1 MRDREIS
8 VEQEHLDR
16 VYRRLEEKIHEAE
29 FLMNDAAKRGQ
40 VGTPGALAERDAQV
54 FRAGIHLNRLNNEF
68 EDFLFGRIDLLLG
81 KDGKKGPDGAY
92 TAVEPAE
99 GAVRDDGTADIAETL
114 HIGRIGVLD
123 SEYAPLVIDWR
134 APAAAPFYRSTPV
147 DPGRVVRRRVIRSKG
162 RRVLGVEDDLMRP
175 ELKAFL
181 DGGELAV
188 IGDGALMA
196 ALGQARSHTMRDI
209 VASIQAEQDLVI
221 RAPAASVTYVEGGPG
236 TGKTAVALHRAAY
249 LLYQDRRRYSGGIL
263 IVSPTPLLVAYT
275 EGVLPSLGEE
285 GQVAIRAIGSL
296 VDGAEATLYDSPST
310 ARAKGSYRMLRVLRK
325 AARGALELG
334 PAGMLGGAD
343 GSGTGAG
350 GGSASGSGA
359 SGADASGAGAG
370 GADASGTGTGGANGT
385 RSGRSA
391 GNGTGSEMSGAEAS
405 GTGVGG
411 ANGTRSGRSAG
422 NGTGS
427 EMSGADASG
436 SEAGE
441 AEASGSGTSGA
452 DASGTGTSGAYGTR
466 SGRSG
471 ANGAGAG
478 NGSGVGTAAAN
489 GRGSGTAPASS
500 GSASATAPTQ
510 LSFGDDGDGESP
522 AAPAPV
528 GPPTRL
534 RVVAFG
540 RRLELEAA
548 ELERIRRNALGGTA
562 PVNLLRPRARKLLLD
577 ALWAQ
582 SGAAT
587 RHTDPELAAELR
599 SSFDEDVTSEDS
611 FIAFL
616 DAWWPELTPRA
627 VLAAM
632 ADERRLGRWARR
644 ILNPGEVRRV
654 ARSLRRDGHSVHDI
668 AMLDELQAILGTP
681 ARPRKKRE
689 LDPLDQLTGLEELM
703 PVREE
708 SQRERAE
715 RLAQERTE
723 YAHVIVD
730 EAQDL
735 TPMQWRMV
743 GRRGRHATWTVV
755 GDPAQSSWSD
765 PDEAAEARD
774 EALGTRPRRR
784 FELTVNYRNPAEIA
798 ELAAKVL
805 ALAMPGSKAP
815 SAVRSTGVEPR
826 FTVVQKSLGETVRA
840 EAARLLDLVDGTVG
854 VVVAMQRREE
864 AARWLAGLGER
875 VVALGSLEAKGLE
888 YDATVV
894 VSPAEIADESP
905 AGLRVLYVALTRA
918 TQQLTVVSADRDQPD
933 GSGVPDLLRD

>member
-1 MRDREIS
+1 MAAQVQQSAVGSVHEGHDSVRDREIS

-29 FLMNDAAKRGQ
+29 FLMHDAAQRGQ

-54 FRAGIHLNRLNNEF
+54 FRAGVHLNRLNNEF

-99 GAVRDDGTADIAETL
+99 GAVREDNTADIAETL

-123 SEYAPLVIDWR
+123 EDYSPLVIDWR
-134 APAAAPFYRSTPV
+134 APAAAPFYRATPV
-147 DPGRVVRRRVIRSKG
+147 EPGRVVRRRVIRSKG

-175 ELKAFL
+175 ELTAYL
-181 DGGELAV
+181 DGRELPV

-196 ALGQARSHTMRDI
+196 ALGQARGHTMRDI
-209 VASIQAEQDLVI
+209 VSSIQAEQDLVI
-221 RAPAASVTYVEGGPG
+221 RAPAASITYVEGGPG

-249 LLYQDRRRYSGGIL
+249 LLYQDRRRYAGGIL

-296 VDGAEATLYDSPST
+296 VDGAEATVYDSPSV
-310 ARAKGSYRMLRVLRK
+310 ARAKGSSRMLKVLRK

-334 PAGMLGGAD
+334 PAAP
-343 GSGTGAG
+343 
-350 GGSASGSGA
+350 
-359 SGADASGAGAG
+359 ADAE
-370 GADASGTGTGGANGT
+370 DDE
-385 RSGRSA
+385 GR
-391 GNGTGSEMSGAEAS
+391 
-405 GTGVGG
+405 
-411 ANGTRSGRSAG
+411 
-422 NGTGS
+422 
-427 EMSGADASG
+427 
-436 SEAGE
+436 
-441 AEASGSGTSGA
+441 
-452 DASGTGTSGAYGTR
+452 
-466 SGRSG
+466 
-471 ANGAGAG
+471 
-478 NGSGVGTAAAN
+478 
-489 GRGSGTAPASS
+489 P
-500 GSASATAPTQ
+500 
-510 LSFGDDGDGESP
+510 GDG
-522 AAPAPV
+522 
-528 GPPTRL
+528 PPSRL

-540 RRLELEAA
+540 RRLELEAD
-548 ELERIRRNALGGTA
+548 ELERIRRTALTGTA

-577 ALWAQ
+577 ALWAR
-582 SGAAT
+582 SGAAG

-611 FIAFL
+611 FLAFL
-616 DAWWPELTPRA
+616 DAWWPELTPKA

-632 ADERRLGRWARR
+632 ADEKRLGRWARR
-644 ILNPGEVRRV
+644 VLNPGEVRKV
-654 ARSLRRDGHSVHDI
+654 ARSLRRDGLSVHDI
-668 AMLDELQAILGTP
+668 ALLDELQAILGAP

-708 SQRERAE
+708 TQRERAE

-743 GRRGRHATWTVV
+743 GRRGRQATWTVV

-774 EALGTRPRRR
+774 DALGTRPRRR
-784 FELTVNYRNPAEIA
+784 FQLTVNYRNPAEIA

-805 ALAMPGSKAP
+805 ALAMPGAESP
-815 SAVRSTGVEPR
+815 TAVRSTGVRPR
-826 FTVVQKSLGETVRA
+826 FTVVADSLERTVRA
-840 EAARLLDLVDGTVG
+840 EAERLLGLVDGTVG
-854 VVVAMQRREE
+854 VVVAMGRREE
-864 AARWLAGLGER
+864 ARRWLAGLGDR

-918 TQQLTVVSADRDQPD
+918 TQQLTVVSGQRDEPD
-933 GSGVPDLLRD
+933 AAGVPDLLRD

>member
-1 MRDREIS
+1 MAAQAPQETALEDSLRDREIG
-8 VEQEHLDR
+8 VEQVHLDR
-16 VYRRLEEKIHEAE
+16 VYQRLEEKIHEAE
-29 FLMNDAAKRGQ
+29 FLMNDAAQRGQ

-54 FRAGIHLNRLNNEF
+54 FRAGVHLNRLNNEF

-99 GAVRDDGTADIAETL
+99 GAVREDNTADIAETL

-123 SEYAPLVIDWR
+123 QDYAPLVIDWR

-162 RRVLGVEDDLMRP
+162 RRVLSVEDDLMRP
-175 ELKAFL
+175 ELRAFL
-181 DGGELAV
+181 GGDELPV

-249 LLYQDRRRYSGGIL
+249 LLYQDRRRYAGGIL

-296 VDGAEATLYDSPST
+296 VDGAEATQYDSPAT
-310 ARAKGSYRMLRVLRK
+310 ARAKGSYRMLKVLRK

-334 PAGMLGGAD
+334 PG
-343 GSGTGAG
+343 
-350 GGSASGSGA
+350 
-359 SGADASGAGAG
+359 SGADARRPA
-370 GADASGTGTGGANGT
+370 
-385 RSGRSA
+385 A
-391 GNGTGSEMSGAEAS
+391 GN
-405 GTGVGG
+405 
-411 ANGTRSGRSAG
+411 
-422 NGTGS
+422 
-427 EMSGADASG
+427 
-436 SEAGE
+436 
-441 AEASGSGTSGA
+441 
-452 DASGTGTSGAYGTR
+452 
-466 SGRSG
+466 
-471 ANGAGAG
+471 
-478 NGSGVGTAAAN
+478 TAAN
-489 GRGSGTAPASS
+489 RTG
-500 GSASATAPTQ
+500 Q
-510 LSFGDDGDGESP
+510 LAFGDDDTDTDELARTPS
-522 AAPAPV
+522 

-540 RRLELEAA
+540 RRLELEADA
-548 ELERIRRNALGGTA
+548 LERIRRTALGGTA

-577 ALWAQ
+577 ALWSQ
-582 SGAAT
+582 SGGAG

-599 SSFDEDVTSEDS
+599 ASFDEDVMSEDS
-611 FIAFL
+611 FIAFV
-616 DAWWPELTPRA
+616 DAWWPELTPKA
-627 VLAAM
+627 VLTAM

-644 ILNPGEVRRV
+644 ILNPGEVRKV
-654 ARSLRRDGHSVHDI
+654 ARSLKRDGYSVHDI
-668 AMLDELQAILGTP
+668 AMLDELQSILGTP
-681 ARPRKKRE
+681 ARPRKTRD

-715 RLAQERTE
+715 RLAAERTE

-730 EAQDL
+730 ESQDV
-735 TPMQWRMV
+735 TPMQWRML

-765 PDEAAEARD
+765 VDEAAEARD

-784 FELTVNYRNPAEIA
+784 FQLTVNYRNPAEIA
-798 ELAAKVL
+798 QLAAKVL
-805 ALAMPGSKAP
+805 ALAMPGSTSP

-826 FTVVQKSLGETVRA
+826 FTVVRDSLAQTVRE
-840 EAARLLDLVDGTVG
+840 EAARLLDRVDGTVG

-864 AARWLAGLGER
+864 AARWLAGLGDR

-918 TQQLTVVSADRDQPD
+918 TQQLTVVSGERDEPD
-933 GSGVPDLLRD
+933 TSGVPDLLRD

>member
-1 MRDREIS
+1 MAAQAQQDSAVDSEHDPVRGDAARADSVRDREID
-8 VEQEHLDR
+8 VEQAHLDR

-29 FLMNDAAKRGQ
+29 FLMHDAAQRGH

-99 GAVRDDGTADIAETL
+99 GVLGPDNTADIAETL

-123 SEYAPLVIDWR
+123 EDYAPLVIDWR

-175 ELKAFL
+175 EVTARL
-181 DGGELAV
+181 DGEELAV
-188 IGDGALMA
+188 VGDGALMA
-196 ALGQARSHTMRDI
+196 ALGQARTHSMRDI
-209 VASIQAEQDLVI
+209 VASIQAEQDRVI

-249 LLYQDRRRYSGGIL
+249 LLYQDRRRYAGGIL

-296 VDGAEATLYDSPST
+296 VDGAEATLYDSPAT
-310 ARAKGSYRMLRVLRK
+310 ARVKGSSRMLRVLRK
-325 AARGALELG
+325 AARGALE
-334 PAGMLGGAD
+334 PAD
-343 GSGTGAG
+343 S
-350 GGSASGSGA
+350 
-359 SGADASGAGAG
+359 
-370 GADASGTGTGGANGT
+370 
-385 RSGRSA
+385 
-391 GNGTGSEMSGAEAS
+391 
-405 GTGVGG
+405 
-411 ANGTRSGRSAG
+411 
-422 NGTGS
+422 
-427 EMSGADASG
+427 
-436 SEAGE
+436 
-441 AEASGSGTSGA
+441 
-452 DASGTGTSGAYGTR
+452 
-466 SGRSG
+466 
-471 ANGAGAG
+471 
-478 NGSGVGTAAAN
+478 
-489 GRGSGTAPASS
+489 
-500 GSASATAPTQ
+500 PT
-510 LSFGDDGDGESP
+510 L
-522 AAPAPV
+522 
-528 GPPTRL
+528 L

-540 RRLELEAA
+540 RRLELEAE
-548 ELERIRRNALGGTA
+548 ELAGIRRTVLGGTA
-562 PVNLLRPRARKLLLD
+562 PVNLLRPRARRLLLD
-577 ALWAQ
+577 ALWER
-582 SGAAT
+582 SGAGA

-599 SSFDEDVTSEDS
+599 SSFDEDVSSEDS
-611 FIAFL
+611 FTAFL
-616 DAWWPELTPRA
+616 DAWWPELTPGA

-644 ILNPGEVRRV
+644 VLNPGEVRKV
-654 ARSLRRDGHSVHDI
+654 ARSLRREGRSVHDI
-668 AMLDELQAILGTP
+668 ALLDELQAIVGTP
-681 ARPRKKRE
+681 ARPRKRRE
-689 LDPLDQLTGLEELM
+689 QDPLDQLTGLEELM
-703 PVREE
+703 PQREE
-708 SQRERAE
+708 TQWERAE

-723 YAHVIVD
+723 YTHVIVD

-765 PDEAAEARD
+765 PDEAAAARD
-774 EALGTRPRRR
+774 EALGSRPRRR

-805 ALAMPGSKAP
+805 ALAMPGSPSP
-815 SAVRSTGVEPR
+815 SAVRSTGVQPR
-826 FTVVQKSLGETVRA
+826 FAVVEESLGRTARV

-854 VVVAMQRREE
+854 VVVAMNRREE
-864 AARWLAGLGER
+864 ARRWLAGLGDR

-918 TQQLTVVSADRDQPD
+918 TQQLTVVSCERDEPD
-933 GSGVPDLLRD
+933 ASGVPDLLRD

>member
-1 MRDREIS
+1 MAVQAQRQDAVGSVHDSVRDREIS

-29 FLMNDAAKRGQ
+29 FLMQDAARRGQ

-68 EDFLFGRIDLLLG
+68 EDFLFGRIDLLTG

-99 GAVRDDGTADIAETL
+99 GAVRPDNTADIAETL

-123 SEYAPLVIDWR
+123 QDYTPLVIDWR

-175 ELKAFL
+175 ELTAYL
-181 DGGELAV
+181 DGDELPV

-249 LLYQDRRRYSGGIL
+249 LLYQDRRRYAGGIL

-296 VDGAEATLYDSPST
+296 VDGSEATLYDSPSV
-310 ARAKGSYRMLRVLRK
+310 ARAKGSSRMLKVLRK
-325 AARGALELG
+325 AARGALELNDP
-334 PAGMLGGAD
+334 PA
-343 GSGTGAG
+343 
-350 GGSASGSGA
+350 
-359 SGADASGAGAG
+359 
-370 GADASGTGTGGANGT
+370 
-385 RSGRSA
+385 
-391 GNGTGSEMSGAEAS
+391 
-405 GTGVGG
+405 
-411 ANGTRSGRSAG
+411 
-422 NGTGS
+422 
-427 EMSGADASG
+427 
-436 SEAGE
+436 
-441 AEASGSGTSGA
+441 
-452 DASGTGTSGAYGTR
+452 
-466 SGRSG
+466 
-471 ANGAGAG
+471 
-478 NGSGVGTAAAN
+478 
-489 GRGSGTAPASS
+489 
-500 GSASATAPTQ
+500 
-510 LSFGDDGDGESP
+510 
-522 AAPAPV
+522 
-528 GPPTRL
+528 RL

-540 RRLELEAA
+540 RRLELQAR
-548 ELERIRRNALGGTA
+548 ELDGIRRLALGGTA

-577 ALWAQ
+577 ALWEQ
-582 SGAAT
+582 SGAAG
-587 RHTDPELAAELR
+587 RHSDPELAAELR
-599 SSFDEDVTSEDS
+599 SSFDEDITSEDA

-616 DAWWPELTPRA
+616 DAWWPELTPAA
-627 VLAAM
+627 VLDAM

-644 ILNPGEVRRV
+644 ILNPGEVRKV
-654 ARSLRRDGHSVHDI
+654 ARSLRREGRTVHDI
-668 AMLDELQAILGTP
+668 ALLDELQAVLGAP
-681 ARPRKKRE
+681 ARPRRKRE

-703 PVREE
+703 PMREE

-715 RLAQERTE
+715 RLAQERVE

-798 ELAAKVL
+798 ELASKVL
-805 ALAMPGSKAP
+805 ALAMPGSVSPK
-815 SAVRSTGVEPR
+815 AVRSTGVEPR
-826 FTVVQKSLGETVRA
+826 FTVVEDTLGATVRD
-840 EAARLLDLVDGTVG
+840 EAARLLERVDGTVG

-864 AARWLAGLGER
+864 ARRWLAGLGDR

-918 TQQLTVVSADRDQPD
+918 TQQLTVVSADRDEPD
-933 GSGVPDLLRD
+933 AAGVPDLLRD

>member
-1 MRDREIS
+1 MAAQAQQETAVETVHDSVRDREIR

-29 FLMNDAAKRGQ
+29 FLMADAARRGH

-54 FRAGIHLNRLNNEF
+54 FRAGIHLNRLNNEY
-68 EDFLFGRIDLLLG
+68 EDFLFGRIDLLPG

-92 TAVEPAE
+92 TAVEPAD
-99 GAVRDDGTADIAETL
+99 GAIRDDNTADIAETL

-123 SEYAPLVIDWR
+123 EDYAPLVIDWR

-162 RRVLGVEDDLMRP
+162 RRVRSVEDDLMRP
-175 ELKAFL
+175 ELKASL
-181 DGGELAV
+181 DGRELPV

-196 ALGQARSHTMRDI
+196 ALGQARTHTMRDI

-249 LLYQDRRRYSGGIL
+249 LLYQDRRRYAGGIL

-296 VDGAEATLYDSPST
+296 VDGAEATLYDSPPV
-310 ARAKGSYRMLRVLRK
+310 ARAKGSYRMLKVLRK
-325 AARGALELG
+325 AARGTLERN
-334 PAGMLGGAD
+334 D
-343 GSGTGAG
+343 
-350 GGSASGSGA
+350 
-359 SGADASGAGAG
+359 
-370 GADASGTGTGGANGT
+370 
-385 RSGRSA
+385 
-391 GNGTGSEMSGAEAS
+391 
-405 GTGVGG
+405 
-411 ANGTRSGRSAG
+411 
-422 NGTGS
+422 
-427 EMSGADASG
+427 
-436 SEAGE
+436 
-441 AEASGSGTSGA
+441 
-452 DASGTGTSGAYGTR
+452 
-466 SGRSG
+466 
-471 ANGAGAG
+471 
-478 NGSGVGTAAAN
+478 
-489 GRGSGTAPASS
+489 
-500 GSASATAPTQ
+500 
-510 LSFGDDGDGESP
+510 
-522 AAPAPV
+522 
-528 GPPTRL
+528 PPRRL

-540 RRLELEAA
+540 RRLELEAE
-548 ELERIRRNALGGTA
+548 ELDAVRRSALGGTA

-577 ALWAQ
+577 ALWER
-582 SGAAT
+582 SGAAG

-599 SSFDEDVTSEDS
+599 SSFDEDITSEDD
-611 FIAFL
+611 FTAFL
-616 DAWWPELTPRA
+616 DAWWPELTPAA
-627 VLAAM
+627 VLDAM
-632 ADERRLGRWARR
+632 ADERSLGRWARR

-654 ARSLRRDGHSVHDI
+654 ARSLKREGRSVHDI
-668 AMLDELQAILGTP
+668 AMLDELQALLGAP
-681 ARPRKKRE
+681 ARPRRKRE

-715 RLAQERTE
+715 RLAQERVE

-765 PDEAAEARD
+765 PDEAAQARD
-774 EALGTRPRRR
+774 EALGSRPRRR

-798 ELAAKVL
+798 ELASRVL
-805 ALAMPGSKAP
+805 ALAMPGSVSP
-815 SAVRSTGVEPR
+815 RAVRSTGLRPR
-826 FTVVQKSLGETVRA
+826 FAVVAESPGETVRA
-840 EAARLLDLVDGTVG
+840 EAARLLDRVDGTVG

-864 AARWLAGLGER
+864 AARWLEGLGDR

-888 YDATVV
+888 YDASIV

-918 TQQLTVVSADRDQPD
+918 TQQLTVVSTARDEPDAD
-933 GSGVPDLLRD
+933 GVPDLLRD

>member
-1 MRDREIS
+1 MAAQAQQDSAVDSEHDPVRGDAARADSVRDREID
-8 VEQEHLDR
+8 VEQAHLDR

-29 FLMNDAAKRGQ
+29 FLMHDAAQRGH

-99 GAVRDDGTADIAETL
+99 GALGPDNTADIAETL

-123 SEYAPLVIDWR
+123 EDYAPLVIDWR

-175 ELKAFL
+175 EVTARL
-181 DGGELAV
+181 DGEELAV
-188 IGDGALMA
+188 VGDGALMA
-196 ALGQARSHTMRDI
+196 ALGQARTHSMRDI
-209 VASIQAEQDLVI
+209 VASIQAEQDRVI

-249 LLYQDRRRYSGGIL
+249 LLYQDRRRYAGGIL

-296 VDGAEATLYDSPST
+296 VDGAEATLYDSPAT
-310 ARAKGSYRMLRVLRK
+310 ARVKGSSRMLRVLRK
-325 AARGALELG
+325 AARGALE
-334 PAGMLGGAD
+334 PAD
-343 GSGTGAG
+343 S
-350 GGSASGSGA
+350 
-359 SGADASGAGAG
+359 
-370 GADASGTGTGGANGT
+370 
-385 RSGRSA
+385 
-391 GNGTGSEMSGAEAS
+391 
-405 GTGVGG
+405 
-411 ANGTRSGRSAG
+411 
-422 NGTGS
+422 
-427 EMSGADASG
+427 
-436 SEAGE
+436 
-441 AEASGSGTSGA
+441 
-452 DASGTGTSGAYGTR
+452 
-466 SGRSG
+466 
-471 ANGAGAG
+471 
-478 NGSGVGTAAAN
+478 
-489 GRGSGTAPASS
+489 
-500 GSASATAPTQ
+500 PT
-510 LSFGDDGDGESP
+510 L
-522 AAPAPV
+522 
-528 GPPTRL
+528 L

-540 RRLELEAA
+540 RRLELEAE
-548 ELERIRRNALGGTA
+548 ELAGIRRTVLGGTA
-562 PVNLLRPRARKLLLD
+562 PVNLLRPRARRLLLD
-577 ALWAQ
+577 ALWER
-582 SGAAT
+582 SGAGA

-599 SSFDEDVTSEDS
+599 SSFDEDVSSEDS
-611 FIAFL
+611 FTAFL
-616 DAWWPELTPRA
+616 DAWWPELTPDA

-644 ILNPGEVRRV
+644 VLNPGEVRKV
-654 ARSLRRDGHSVHDI
+654 ARSLRREGRSVHDI
-668 AMLDELQAILGTP
+668 ALLDELQAIVGTP
-681 ARPRKKRE
+681 ARPRKRRE
-689 LDPLDQLTGLEELM
+689 QDPLDQLTGLEELM
-703 PVREE
+703 PQREE
-708 SQRERAE
+708 TQWERAE

-765 PDEAAEARD
+765 PDEAAAARD
-774 EALGTRPRRR
+774 EALGSRPRRR

-805 ALAMPGSKAP
+805 ALAMPGSPSP
-815 SAVRSTGVEPR
+815 SAVRSTGVRPR
-826 FTVVQKSLGETVRA
+826 FAVVEESLARTARA

-854 VVVAMQRREE
+854 VVVAMNRREE
-864 AARWLAGLGER
+864 ARRWLAGLGDR

-918 TQQLTVVSADRDQPD
+918 TQQLTVVSCERDEPD
-933 GSGVPDLLRD
+933 ASGVPDLLRD

>member
-1 MRDREIS
+1 VAAQAQQETALDSLRDREIS

-29 FLMNDAAKRGQ
+29 FLMNDAAQRGQ

-54 FRAGIHLNRLNNEF
+54 FRAGIHLSRLNNEF
-68 EDFLFGRIDLLLG
+68 EDFLFGRIDLLRG

-99 GAVRDDGTADIAETL
+99 GAVRDDNTADIAETL

-123 SEYAPLVIDWR
+123 QDYAPLVIDWR

-162 RRVLGVEDDLMRP
+162 RKVLGVEDDLMRP
-175 ELKAFL
+175 ELTAFH
-181 DGGELAV
+181 DGHELPV

-249 LLYQDRRRYSGGIL
+249 LLYQDRRRYAGGIL

-296 VDGAEATLYDSPST
+296 VDGAEATLYDSPSV
-310 ARAKGSYRMLRVLRK
+310 ARAKGSSRMLKVLRK
-325 AARGALELG
+325 AARGALELN
-334 PAGMLGGAD
+334 D
-343 GSGTGAG
+343 
-350 GGSASGSGA
+350 
-359 SGADASGAGAG
+359 
-370 GADASGTGTGGANGT
+370 
-385 RSGRSA
+385 
-391 GNGTGSEMSGAEAS
+391 
-405 GTGVGG
+405 
-411 ANGTRSGRSAG
+411 
-422 NGTGS
+422 
-427 EMSGADASG
+427 
-436 SEAGE
+436 
-441 AEASGSGTSGA
+441 
-452 DASGTGTSGAYGTR
+452 
-466 SGRSG
+466 
-471 ANGAGAG
+471 
-478 NGSGVGTAAAN
+478 
-489 GRGSGTAPASS
+489 
-500 GSASATAPTQ
+500 
-510 LSFGDDGDGESP
+510 SP
-522 AAPAPV
+522 A
-528 GPPTRL
+528 RL

-540 RRLELEAA
+540 RRLELEAEQLA
-548 ELERIRRNALGGTA
+548 GIRRAALGGTA

-577 ALWAQ
+577 ALWEQ
-582 SGAAT
+582 SGAAG

-599 SSFDEDVTSEDS
+599 SSFDEDITSEDA
-611 FIAFL
+611 FIGFL
-616 DAWWPELTPRA
+616 DAWWPELTPAA
-627 VLAAM
+627 VLDAM

-644 ILNPGEVRRV
+644 ILNPGEIRKV
-654 ARSLRRDGHSVHDI
+654 ARSLRRDGRSVHDI
-668 AMLDELQAILGTP
+668 AMLDELQAVLGAP

-798 ELAAKVL
+798 ELASKVL
-805 ALAMPGSKAP
+805 ALAMPGSQSPK
-815 SAVRSTGVEPR
+815 AVRSTGVEPR
-826 FTVVQKSLGETVRA
+826 FTVVGDTLAETVRA
-840 EAARLLDLVDGTVG
+840 EAARLLERVDGTVG

-864 AARWLAGLGER
+864 ARRWLAGLGDR

-918 TQQLTVVSADRDQPD
+918 TQQLTVVSTDRDEPD
-933 GSGVPDLLRD
+933 AAGVPDLLRD

>member
-1 MRDREIS
+1 MAVQAQQETAVGSVRHTAPDSVRDREIGI
-8 VEQEHLDR
+8 EQEHLDR

-29 FLMNDAAKRGQ
+29 FLMHDAAKRGQ

-54 FRAGIHLNRLNNEF
+54 FRAGVHLNRLNNEF
-68 EDFLFGRIDLLLG
+68 EDFLFGRIDLLAG

-99 GAVRDDGTADIAETL
+99 GAVRADNTADIAETL

-175 ELKAFL
+175 ELKAVL
-181 DGGELAV
+181 DGGELPV

-249 LLYQDRRRYSGGIL
+249 LLYQDRRRYAGGIL

-296 VDGAEATLYDSPST
+296 VDGAEATLYDSPAV
-310 ARAKGSYRMLRVLRK
+310 ARAKGSYRMLKVLRK
-325 AARGALELG
+325 AARGALES
-334 PAGMLGGAD
+334 GGRAAAQMAFGD
-343 GSGTGAG
+343 P
-350 GGSASGSGA
+350 
-359 SGADASGAGAG
+359 D
-370 GADASGTGTGGANGT
+370 
-385 RSGRSA
+385 
-391 GNGTGSEMSGAEAS
+391 E
-405 GTGVGG
+405 
-411 ANGTRSGRSAG
+411 
-422 NGTGS
+422 
-427 EMSGADASG
+427 
-436 SEAGE
+436 EAGE
-441 AEASGSGTSGA
+441 T
-452 DASGTGTSGAYGTR
+452 
-466 SGRSG
+466 
-471 ANGAGAG
+471 
-478 NGSGVGTAAAN
+478 
-489 GRGSGTAPASS
+489 
-500 GSASATAPTQ
+500 TAPT
-510 LSFGDDGDGESP
+510 GT
-522 AAPAPV
+522 
-528 GPPTRL
+528 PTRL

-548 ELERIRRNALGGTA
+548 DLDRVRQSALSGTA

-577 ALWAQ
+577 ALWER
-582 SGAAT
+582 SGAAG
-587 RHTDPELAAELR
+587 RHSDPELAAELR
-599 SSFDEDVTSEDS
+599 SSFDEDVTTEDA

-616 DAWWPELTPRA
+616 DAWWPELTPQA

-644 ILNPGEVRRV
+644 ILNPGEVRKV
-654 ARSLRRDGHSVHDI
+654 ARALKRDGRSVHDI
-668 AMLDELQAILGTP
+668 AMLDELEAILGVP
-681 ARPRKKRE
+681 FRPKKRRE
-689 LDPLDQLTGLEELM
+689 YDPLDQLTGLEELM

-708 SQRERAE
+708 TQRERAE

-784 FELTVNYRNPAEIA
+784 FQLTVNYRNPAEIA

-805 ALAMPGSKAP
+805 ALAMPGAESP
-815 SAVRSTGVEPR
+815 SAVRSTGIVPR
-826 FTVVQKSLGETVRA
+826 FEAVTDTLGATVRA
-840 EAARLLDLVDGTVG
+840 EAGRLLERVDGTVG
-854 VVVAMQRREE
+854 VVVAMNRREE
-864 AARWLAGLGER
+864 ARRWLAGLGDR

-918 TQQLTVVSADRDQPD
+918 TQQLTVVSVDRDEPD
-933 GSGVPDLLRD
+933 ANGVPDLLRD

>member
-1 MRDREIS
+1 MAAQAPQETALEDSLRDREIG

-29 FLMNDAAKRGQ
+29 FLMNDAAQRGQ

-54 FRAGIHLNRLNNEF
+54 FRAGVHLNRLNNEF
-68 EDFLFGRIDLLLG
+68 EDFLFGRIDLLPG

-99 GAVRDDGTADIAETL
+99 GAVRADNTADIAETL

-123 SEYAPLVIDWR
+123 QDYAPLVIDWR

-181 DGGELAV
+181 GGDELAV

-249 LLYQDRRRYSGGIL
+249 LLYQDRRRYAGGIL

-310 ARAKGSYRMLRVLRK
+310 ARAKGSYRMLKVLRK

-334 PAGMLGGAD
+334 R
-343 GSGTGAG
+343 
-350 GGSASGSGA
+350 
-359 SGADASGAGAG
+359 
-370 GADASGTGTGGANGT
+370 TGGAVP
-385 RSGRSA
+385 GRPA
-391 GNGTGSEMSGAEAS
+391 VGAA
-405 GTGVGG
+405 
-411 ANGTRSGRSAG
+411 
-422 NGTGS
+422 
-427 EMSGADASG
+427 GADR
-436 SEAGE
+436 
-441 AEASGSGTSGA
+441 
-452 DASGTGTSGAYGTR
+452 TG
-466 SGRSG
+466 
-471 ANGAGAG
+471 
-478 NGSGVGTAAAN
+478 
-489 GRGSGTAPASS
+489 
-500 GSASATAPTQ
+500 Q
-510 LSFGDDGDGESP
+510 LAFGDDAEPEARTP
-522 AAPAPV
+522 A
-528 GPPTRL
+528 GPPDRL

-540 RRLELEAA
+540 RRLELEADA
-548 ELERIRRNALGGTA
+548 LERIRRTTLGGTA

-582 SGAAT
+582 SGGAT
-587 RHTDPELAAELR
+587 RHSDPELAAELR
-599 SSFDEDVTSEDS
+599 SSFDEDVSTEDS
-611 FIAFL
+611 FIAFV
-616 DAWWPELTPRA
+616 DAWWPELTPRN

-644 ILNPGEVRRV
+644 ILNPGEVRKV
-654 ARSLRRDGHSVHDI
+654 ARSLKRDGYSVHDI

-715 RLAQERTE
+715 RLAAERVE

-730 EAQDL
+730 EAQDV
-735 TPMQWRMV
+735 TPMQWRML

-765 PDEAAEARD
+765 VDEAAEARD

-784 FELTVNYRNPAEIA
+784 FQLTVNYRNPAEIA
-798 ELAAKVL
+798 QLAAKVL
-805 ALAMPGSKAP
+805 ALAMPGSTSP

-826 FTVVQKSLGETVRA
+826 FVTTDKGRGTVVRDSLAQTVRE
-840 EAARLLDLVDGTVG
+840 EAARLLDRVDGTVG
-854 VVVAMQRREE
+854 VVVAMQRRDE
-864 AARWLAGLGER
+864 AAKWLAGLGDR

-918 TQQLTVVSADRDQPD
+918 TQQLTVVSGERDEPD
-933 GSGVPDLLRD
+933 ASGVPDLLRD

>member
-1 MRDREIS
+1 MAAQVQQEMALDPEGDSVRDREIG

-16 VYRRLEEKIHEAE
+16 VYQRLEEKIHEAE
-29 FLMNDAAKRGQ
+29 FLMNDAAQRGQ

-99 GAVRDDGTADIAETL
+99 GAVRPDNTADIAETL

-123 SEYAPLVIDWR
+123 AEYAPLVIDWR

-162 RRVLGVEDDLMRP
+162 RKVLGVEDDLMRP
-175 ELKAFL
+175 ELRATL
-181 DGGELAV
+181 AGRELPV

-209 VASIQAEQDLVI
+209 VASIQAEQDMVI

-249 LLYQDRRRYSGGIL
+249 LLYQDRRRYAGGIL

-285 GQVAIRAIGSL
+285 GQVAIRAVGSL
-296 VDGAEATLYDSPST
+296 VDGAEATQYDAPAV
-310 ARAKGSYRMLRVLRK
+310 ARAKGSYRMLKVLRK
-325 AARGALELG
+325 AARGALETPGG
-334 PAGMLGGAD
+334 PGG
-343 GSGTGAG
+343 
-350 GGSASGSGA
+350 
-359 SGADASGAGAG
+359 
-370 GADASGTGTGGANGT
+370 
-385 RSGRSA
+385 RH
-391 GNGTGSEMSGAEAS
+391 
-405 GTGVGG
+405 
-411 ANGTRSGRSAG
+411 
-422 NGTGS
+422 
-427 EMSGADASG
+427 
-436 SEAGE
+436 
-441 AEASGSGTSGA
+441 
-452 DASGTGTSGAYGTR
+452 
-466 SGRSG
+466 
-471 ANGAGAG
+471 
-478 NGSGVGTAAAN
+478 
-489 GRGSGTAPASS
+489 TAPAAAQP
-500 GSASATAPTQ
+500 GQGQ
-510 LSFGDDGDGESP
+510 LAFGEEDGAADADEDEGGALGPRLP
-522 AAPAPV
+522 AV
-528 GPPTRL
+528 TPTRL

-540 RRLELEAA
+540 RRLELEAP
-548 ELERIRRNALGGTA
+548 ELDRIRQNALSGTA

-577 ALWAQ
+577 ALWSR
-582 SGAAT
+582 SGAGS

-599 SSFDEDVTSEDS
+599 SSFDEDVSSEDA

-654 ARSLRRDGHSVHDI
+654 ARSLKRDGLSVHDV
-668 AMLDELQAILGTP
+668 AMLDELEAIVGTP
-681 ARPRKKRE
+681 ARPRRKRD

-708 SQRERAE
+708 TQRERAE

-735 TPMQWRMV
+735 TPMQWRMI

-765 PDEAAEARD
+765 PEEAAEARD
-774 EALGTRPRRR
+774 EALGSRPRRR
-784 FELTVNYRNPAEIA
+784 FTLTVNYRNPAEIA

-805 ALAMPGSKAP
+805 ALAMPGSESP
-815 SAVRSTGVEPR
+815 SAVRSTGVRPR
-826 FTVVQKSLGETVRA
+826 FVTAGGGQGSGQGAGKGAGAGARDALAKTVRE
-840 EAARLLDLVDGTVG
+840 EAARLLDQVDGTVG
-854 VVVAMQRREE
+854 VVVAMNRRAE
-864 AARWLAGLGER
+864 AARWLAGLGDR

-918 TQQLTVVSADRDQPD
+918 TQQLTIVSAARDEPD
-933 GSGVPDLLRD
+933 ADGVPDLLRD

>member
-1 MRDREIS
+1 MADVRDREIS
-8 VEQEHLDR
+8 VEQEHLDQ

-29 FLMNDAAKRGQ
+29 FLMNDAAKRSQ

-54 FRAGIHLNRLNNEF
+54 FRAGVHLNRLNNEF
-68 EDFLFGRIDLLLG
+68 EDFLFGRIDLLQG

-99 GAVRDDGTADIAETL
+99 GAVREDESGKYAEIAETL

-123 SEYAPLVIDWR
+123 ADYSPLVIDWR

-162 RRVLGVEDDLMRP
+162 RKVLGVEDDLMRP
-175 ELKAFL
+175 ELTARL
-181 DGGELAV
+181 DGEVLPV

-196 ALGQARSHTMRDI
+196 ALGQARSHSMRDI

-249 LLYQDRRRYSGGIL
+249 LLYQDRRRYAGGIL

-285 GQVAIRAIGSL
+285 GQVAIRAVGSL
-296 VDGAEATLYDSPST
+296 VEGVEATEYDSPAV
-310 ARAKGSYRMLRVLRK
+310 ARAKGSSRMLKVLRK
-325 AARGALELG
+325 AARGALE
-334 PAGMLGGAD
+334 
-343 GSGTGAG
+343 
-350 GGSASGSGA
+350 
-359 SGADASGAGAG
+359 
-370 GADASGTGTGGANGT
+370 
-385 RSGRSA
+385 
-391 GNGTGSEMSGAEAS
+391 
-405 GTGVGG
+405 GV
-411 ANGTRSGRSAG
+411 A
-422 NGTGS
+422 
-427 EMSGADASG
+427 
-436 SEAGE
+436 
-441 AEASGSGTSGA
+441 
-452 DASGTGTSGAYGTR
+452 
-466 SGRSG
+466 
-471 ANGAGAG
+471 
-478 NGSGVGTAAAN
+478 
-489 GRGSGTAPASS
+489 APAP
-500 GSASATAPTQ
+500 AAPQDGQ
-510 LSFGDDGDGESP
+510 LSFGDDEPAEARP
-522 AAPAPV
+522 AATPD
-528 GPPTRL
+528 RL

-540 RRLELEAA
+540 RRLELDA
-548 ELERIRRNALGGTA
+548 EQLDRIRRNALSGTA

-577 ALWAQ
+577 ALWSQ
-582 SGAAT
+582 SGAAG

-599 SSFDEDVTSEDS
+599 SSFDDDITSEDD
-611 FIAFL
+611 FIRFL
-616 DAWWPELTPRA
+616 DAWWPELTPRG
-627 VLAAM
+627 VLTAM
-632 ADERRLGRWARR
+632 SDEKRLGRWARR
-644 ILNPGEVRRV
+644 ILNPGEVRKV
-654 ARSLRRDGHSVHDI
+654 ARSLRRDALSVHDV
-668 AMLDELQAILGTP
+668 ALLDELQAILGTP
-681 ARPRKKRE
+681 HRPKKKRE
-689 LDPLDQLTGLEELM
+689 LDPLDLLTGLEELM
-703 PVREE
+703 PQREE

-715 RLAQERTE
+715 RLAAERTE

-765 PDEAAEARD
+765 PDEAGEARD

-805 ALAMPGSKAP
+805 ALAMPGAESP

-826 FTVVQKSLGETVRA
+826 FAVVRDKDLAASVRE
-840 EAARLLDLVDGTVG
+840 EAARLLERVDGTVG
-854 VVVAMQRREE
+854 VVVAMNRREQ
-864 AARWLAGLGER
+864 AARWLADLGDR

-888 YDATVV
+888 YDATIV

-918 TQQLTVVSADRDQPD
+918 TQQLTVLSGERDEPDAD
-933 GSGVPDLLRD
+933 GVPDLLRD

>member
-1 MRDREIS
+1 MAAQVQQETAFGPADRSAHDSLRDREIS

-29 FLMNDAAKRGQ
+29 FLMNDAVKRGQ

-54 FRAGIHLNRLNNEF
+54 YRAGIHLNRLNNEF

-92 TAVEPAE
+92 TAIEPAE
-99 GAVRDDGTADIAETL
+99 GAVRPDSTAEIAETL

-123 SEYAPLVIDWR
+123 EDYAPLVIDWR

-175 ELKAFL
+175 ELRATL
-181 DGGELAV
+181 DGQGLPV

-196 ALGQARSHTMRDI
+196 ALGQARTHTMRDI

-249 LLYQDRRRYSGGIL
+249 LLYQDRRRYAGGIL

-296 VDGAEATLYDSPST
+296 VDGTEATLYDSPSA
-310 ARAKGSYRMLRVLRK
+310 ARVKGSYRMLKVLRK
-325 AARGALELG
+325 AARGALERK
-334 PAGMLGGAD
+334 
-343 GSGTGAG
+343 
-350 GGSASGSGA
+350 
-359 SGADASGAGAG
+359 DAP
-370 GADASGTGTGGANGT
+370 D
-385 RSGRSA
+385 
-391 GNGTGSEMSGAEAS
+391 
-405 GTGVGG
+405 
-411 ANGTRSGRSAG
+411 
-422 NGTGS
+422 
-427 EMSGADASG
+427 
-436 SEAGE
+436 
-441 AEASGSGTSGA
+441 
-452 DASGTGTSGAYGTR
+452 
-466 SGRSG
+466 
-471 ANGAGAG
+471 
-478 NGSGVGTAAAN
+478 
-489 GRGSGTAPASS
+489 
-500 GSASATAPTQ
+500 
-510 LSFGDDGDGESP
+510 
-522 AAPAPV
+522 
-528 GPPTRL
+528 RL
-534 RVVAFG
+534 RVVVFG
-540 RRLELEAA
+540 RRLELGGD
-548 ELERIRRNALGGTA
+548 ELGRIRQNALSGTA

-577 ALWAQ
+577 ALWALSGQ
-582 SGAAT
+582 ST
-587 RHTDPELAAELR
+587 RHTDAELAAELR
-599 SSFDEDVTSEDS
+599 SSFDEDVASEDS
-611 FIAFL
+611 FLEFL
-616 DAWWPELTPRA
+616 DAWWPELTPAA
-627 VLAAM
+627 VLDAM

-644 ILNPGEVRRV
+644 ILTPGEVRRV
-654 ARSLRRDGHSVHDI
+654 ARSLKRDGLSVHDV
-668 AMLDELQAILGTP
+668 AMLDELQAILGLP
-681 ARPRKKRE
+681 ARPRKRRD

-708 SQRERAE
+708 SQWERAE

-765 PDEAAEARD
+765 PDEAAQARD

-784 FELTVNYRNPAEIA
+784 FTLTVNYRNPAEIA

-805 ALAMPGSKAP
+805 ALAMPGSEAP

-826 FTVVQKSLGETVRA
+826 FTVVGESMERTVRE
-840 EAARLLDLVDGTVG
+840 EAARLLERVDGTVG
-854 VVVAMQRREE
+854 VVVAMNRREE
-864 AARWLAGLGER
+864 AARWLDGLGGR
-875 VVALGSLEAKGLE
+875 AVALGSLEAKGLE

-918 TQQLTVVSADRDQPD
+918 TQQLTVVSGPHDAPD
-933 GSGVPDLLRD
+933 AFGLPDLLRD

>member
-1 MRDREIS
+1 MAAQAQPSAVGSVQDSVRDHEIG

-54 FRAGIHLNRLNNEF
+54 FRAGVHLNRLNNEF

-99 GAVRDDGTADIAETL
+99 GAVREDGTAEIAETL

-162 RRVLGVEDDLMRP
+162 RKVLGVEDDLMRP
-175 ELKAFL
+175 ELRALL
-181 DGGELAV
+181 DGHELPV

-249 LLYQDRRRYSGGIL
+249 LLYQDRRRYAGGIL

-296 VDGAEATLYDSPST
+296 VDGVEATLYDSPAV
-310 ARAKGSYRMLRVLRK
+310 ARAKGSYRMLKVLRK

-334 PAGMLGGAD
+334 
-343 GSGTGAG
+343 SHS
-350 GGSASGSGA
+350 GGSSSGQLAFGEEDTSTASS
-359 SGADASGAGAG
+359 
-370 GADASGTGTGGANGT
+370 
-385 RSGRSA
+385 
-391 GNGTGSEMSGAEAS
+391 
-405 GTGVGG
+405 
-411 ANGTRSGRSAG
+411 
-422 NGTGS
+422 
-427 EMSGADASG
+427 
-436 SEAGE
+436 
-441 AEASGSGTSGA
+441 
-452 DASGTGTSGAYGTR
+452 
-466 SGRSG
+466 
-471 ANGAGAG
+471 
-478 NGSGVGTAAAN
+478 
-489 GRGSGTAPASS
+489 TAP
-500 GSASATAPTQ
+500 PI
-510 LSFGDDGDGESP
+510 
-522 AAPAPV
+522 
-528 GPPTRL
+528 RL

-540 RRLELEAA
+540 RRLELEGD
-548 ELERIRRNALGGTA
+548 ELENVRRNALSGTA

-577 ALWAQ
+577 ALWAR
-582 SGAAT
+582 SGAGT

-611 FIAFL
+611 FVEFL
-616 DAWWPELTPRA
+616 DAWWPELTPKA

-654 ARSLRRDGHSVHDI
+654 ARSLRRDGLSVHDI
-668 AMLDELQAILGTP
+668 AMLDELQAVLGTP
-681 ARPRKKRE
+681 ARPKKRRE
-689 LDPLDQLTGLEELM
+689 LDPLDHLTGLEELM

-715 RLAQERTE
+715 RLAQERVE

-784 FELTVNYRNPAEIA
+784 FQLTVNYRNPSEIA
-798 ELAAKVL
+798 DLAAKVL
-805 ALAMPGSKAP
+805 ALAMPGSTAP
-815 SAVRSTGVEPR
+815 SAVRSTGVRPR
-826 FTVVQKSLGETVRA
+826 FVTTSNGRGAVARKSLGETVRE

-854 VVVAMQRREE
+854 VVVAMNRREE
-864 AARWLAGLGER
+864 AARWLTGLGDR

-918 TQQLTVVSADRDQPD
+918 TQQLTVVSAERDQPD
-933 GSGVPDLLRD
+933 RDGVPDLLRD

>member
-1 MRDREIS
+1 MAAQVQQSAVGSVHDAQDSVRDREIS
-8 VEQEHLDR
+8 VEQAHLDR

-29 FLMNDAAKRGQ
+29 FLMNDAAQRGQ

-99 GAVRDDGTADIAETL
+99 GAVRDDNTADIAETL

-123 SEYAPLVIDWR
+123 AEYAPLVIDWR
-134 APAAAPFYRSTPV
+134 APAAAPFYRATPV
-147 DPGRVVRRRVIRSKG
+147 EPGRVVRRRVIRSKG

-175 ELKAFL
+175 ALTAYL
-181 DGGELAV
+181 DGEELPV

-196 ALGQARSHTMRDI
+196 ALGQARGHTMRDI
-209 VASIQAEQDLVI
+209 VSSIQAEQDLVI
-221 RAPAASVTYVEGGPG
+221 RAPAASITYVEGGPG

-249 LLYQDRRRYSGGIL
+249 LLYQDRRRYVGGIL

-296 VDGAEATLYDSPST
+296 VDGAQATLYDSPSV
-310 ARAKGSYRMLRVLRK
+310 ARAKGSYRMLKVLRK

-334 PAGMLGGAD
+334 PA
-343 GSGTGAG
+343 
-350 GGSASGSGA
+350 
-359 SGADASGAGAG
+359 
-370 GADASGTGTGGANGT
+370 
-385 RSGRSA
+385 
-391 GNGTGSEMSGAEAS
+391 
-405 GTGVGG
+405 
-411 ANGTRSGRSAG
+411 
-422 NGTGS
+422 
-427 EMSGADASG
+427 
-436 SEAGE
+436 
-441 AEASGSGTSGA
+441 
-452 DASGTGTSGAYGTR
+452 
-466 SGRSG
+466 
-471 ANGAGAG
+471 
-478 NGSGVGTAAAN
+478 
-489 GRGSGTAPASS
+489 APA
-500 GSASATAPTQ
+500 AHED
-510 LSFGDDGDGESP
+510 DDGTPRQPFD
-522 AAPAPV
+522 A
-528 GPPTRL
+528 TRL

-540 RRLELEAA
+540 RRLELEAE
-548 ELERIRRNALGGTA
+548 ELDRVRRTALGGTA

-577 ALWAQ
+577 ALWAK
-582 SGAAT
+582 SGAGS

-599 SSFDEDVTSEDS
+599 SSFDEDVTGEDA
-611 FIAFL
+611 FTGFL
-616 DAWWPELTPRA
+616 DAWWPELTPAR

-632 ADERRLGRWARR
+632 ADEKRLGRWARR
-644 ILNPGEVRRV
+644 ILNPGEVRKV
-654 ARSLRRDGHSVHDI
+654 ARSLKRDGHTVHDI
-668 AMLDELQAILGTP
+668 ALLDELQAILGVP

-708 SQRERAE
+708 SQWERAE

-774 EALGTRPRRR
+774 EALGSRPRRR
-784 FELTVNYRNPAEIA
+784 FQLTVNYRNPAEIA

-805 ALAMPGSKAP
+805 ALAMPGAESP
-815 SAVRSTGVEPR
+815 RAVRSTGVEPR
-826 FTVVQKSLGETVRA
+826 FTVVRESLQAAVRA
-840 EAARLLDLVDGTVG
+840 EAERLLGLVDGTVG
-854 VVVAMQRREE
+854 VVVAMNRREE
-864 AARWLAGLGER
+864 ARRWLAGLGDR

-918 TQQLTVVSADRDQPD
+918 TQQLTVVSGERDEPD
-933 GSGVPDLLRD
+933 AAGVPDLLRD

>member
-1 MRDREIS
+1 MAAQAQQETAVGSVQDSVRDREIS

-29 FLMNDAAKRGQ
+29 FLMHDAAQRGQ

-54 FRAGIHLNRLNNEF
+54 FRAGVHLNRLNNEF
-68 EDFLFGRIDLLLG
+68 EDFLFGRIDLLFG

-99 GAVRDDGTADIAETL
+99 GAVRQDGTADIAETL

-123 SEYAPLVIDWR
+123 ADYAPLVIDWR

-162 RRVLGVEDDLMRP
+162 RKVLGVEDDLMRP
-175 ELKAFL
+175 ELRASL
-181 DGGELAV
+181 GGQELAV

-209 VASIQAEQDLVI
+209 VSSIQAEQDLVI

-249 LLYQDRRRYSGGIL
+249 LLYQDRRRYAGGIL

-296 VDGAEATLYDSPST
+296 VDGVEATLYDAPST
-310 ARAKGSYRMLRVLRK
+310 ARAKGSYRMLKVLRK
-325 AARGALELG
+325 AARGALELN
-334 PAGMLGGAD
+334 D
-343 GSGTGAG
+343 
-350 GGSASGSGA
+350 
-359 SGADASGAGAG
+359 
-370 GADASGTGTGGANGT
+370 
-385 RSGRSA
+385 
-391 GNGTGSEMSGAEAS
+391 
-405 GTGVGG
+405 
-411 ANGTRSGRSAG
+411 
-422 NGTGS
+422 
-427 EMSGADASG
+427 
-436 SEAGE
+436 
-441 AEASGSGTSGA
+441 
-452 DASGTGTSGAYGTR
+452 
-466 SGRSG
+466 
-471 ANGAGAG
+471 
-478 NGSGVGTAAAN
+478 
-489 GRGSGTAPASS
+489 
-500 GSASATAPTQ
+500 
-510 LSFGDDGDGESP
+510 SP
-522 AAPAPV
+522 D
-528 GPPTRL
+528 RL

-548 ELERIRRNALGGTA
+548 ELDRVRRTALGGTA

-582 SGAAT
+582 SGGAG
-587 RHTDPELAAELR
+587 RHSDPELAAELR

-616 DAWWPELTPRA
+616 DAWWPELTPNA

-654 ARSLRRDGHSVHDI
+654 ARSLRREGRTVHDI
-668 AMLDELQAILGTP
+668 AMLDELQAILGAP
-681 ARPRKKRE
+681 ARPRRRRE

-765 PDEAAEARD
+765 PDEAAQARD

-805 ALAMPGSKAP
+805 ALAMPGAKSP
-815 SAVRSTGVEPR
+815 SAVRSTGVVPR
-826 FTVVQKSLGETVRA
+826 FAVVGDSLGASVRE
-840 EAARLLDLVDGTVG
+840 EAGRLLERVDGTVG
-854 VVVAMQRREE
+854 VVVAMNRREE
-864 AARWLAGLGER
+864 ARRWLAGLGDR

-918 TQQLTVVSADRDQPD
+918 TQQLTVVSGERDEPD
-933 GSGVPDLLRD
+933 ATGTPDLLRD

>member
-1 MRDREIS
+1 MAAQAQQDSAVGSVHEATREAARAAEADSARDREIRR
-8 VEQEHLDR
+8 EQEHLDR
-16 VYRRLEEKIHEAE
+16 VYRRLEVKIHEAE
-29 FLMNDAAKRGQ
+29 FLMRDAAQRGQ

-99 GAVRDDGTADIAETL
+99 GAVREDNTADIAETL

-123 SEYAPLVIDWR
+123 EEYAPLVIDWR

-175 ELKAFL
+175 ELTAYL
-181 DGGELAV
+181 DGEELPA

-196 ALGQARSHTMRDI
+196 ALGRARSHSMRDI
-209 VASIQAEQDLVI
+209 VSSIQAEQDLVI
-221 RAPAASVTYVEGGPG
+221 RAPAASVAYVEGGPG

-249 LLYQDRRRYSGGIL
+249 LLYQDRRRYAGGIL

-296 VDGAEATLYDSPST
+296 VDGVEATLYDSPAV
-310 ARAKGSYRMLRVLRK
+310 ARAKGSYRMLKVLRK

-334 PAGMLGGAD
+334 PGARQ
-343 GSGTGAG
+343 
-350 GGSASGSGA
+350 
-359 SGADASGAGAG
+359 GAGAPAG
-370 GADASGTGTGGANGT
+370 QLALGDDTDAEQETQ
-385 RSGRSA
+385 
-391 GNGTGSEMSGAEAS
+391 
-405 GTGVGG
+405 
-411 ANGTRSGRSAG
+411 
-422 NGTGS
+422 
-427 EMSGADASG
+427 
-436 SEAGE
+436 
-441 AEASGSGTSGA
+441 
-452 DASGTGTSGAYGTR
+452 
-466 SGRSG
+466 
-471 ANGAGAG
+471 
-478 NGSGVGTAAAN
+478 
-489 GRGSGTAPASS
+489 APA
-500 GSASATAPTQ
+500 
-510 LSFGDDGDGESP
+510 
-522 AAPAPV
+522 

-548 ELERIRRNALGGTA
+548 ELDRIRRAALGGTA

-577 ALWAQ
+577 ALWEQ
-582 SGAAT
+582 SGAAG

-599 SSFDEDVTSEDS
+599 SSFDDDVTGEDS
-611 FIAFL
+611 FGAFL

-644 ILNPGEVRRV
+644 VLNPGEVRKV
-654 ARSLRRDGHSVHDI
+654 ARSLRRDGCSVHDI
-668 AMLDELQAILGTP
+668 AMLDELQALLGTP

-708 SQRERAE
+708 TQRERAE
-715 RLAQERTE
+715 RLAEERTE

-735 TPMQWRMV
+735 TPLQWRMV

-774 EALGTRPRRR
+774 EALGSRPRRR

-805 ALAMPGSKAP
+805 ALAMPGSRSP
-815 SAVRSTGVEPR
+815 SAVRSTGVRPR
-826 FTVVQKSLGETVRA
+826 FAVVGESLGATVRA
-840 EAARLLDLVDGTVG
+840 EAERLLERVDGTVG
-854 VVVAMQRREE
+854 VVVAMNRREE
-864 AARWLAGLGER
+864 ARRWLAGLGDR

-888 YDATVV
+888 YDATLVA
-894 VSPAEIADESP
+894 SPAEIADESP

-918 TQQLTVVSADRDQPD
+918 TQQLTVVSGERDEPD
-933 GSGVPDLLRD
+933 EAGVPDLLRD

>member
-1 MRDREIS
+1 MAVQAQQETAVGSVRHTAPDSVRDREIGI
-8 VEQEHLDR
+8 EQEHLDR

-29 FLMNDAAKRGQ
+29 FLMHDAAERGQ

-54 FRAGIHLNRLNNEF
+54 FRAGVHLNRLNNEF
-68 EDFLFGRIDLLLG
+68 EDFLFGRIDLLAG

-99 GAVRDDGTADIAETL
+99 GAVRPDNTADIAETL

-175 ELKAFL
+175 ELKAVL
-181 DGGELAV
+181 DGGELPV

-249 LLYQDRRRYSGGIL
+249 LLYQDRRRYAGGIL

-296 VDGAEATLYDSPST
+296 VDGAEATLYDSPAV
-310 ARAKGSYRMLRVLRK
+310 ARAKGSYRMLKVLRK
-325 AARGALELG
+325 AARGALES
-334 PAGMLGGAD
+334 GGRATAQMAFGD
-343 GSGTGAG
+343 P
-350 GGSASGSGA
+350 
-359 SGADASGAGAG
+359 D
-370 GADASGTGTGGANGT
+370 
-385 RSGRSA
+385 
-391 GNGTGSEMSGAEAS
+391 E
-405 GTGVGG
+405 
-411 ANGTRSGRSAG
+411 
-422 NGTGS
+422 
-427 EMSGADASG
+427 
-436 SEAGE
+436 EAGE
-441 AEASGSGTSGA
+441 T
-452 DASGTGTSGAYGTR
+452 
-466 SGRSG
+466 
-471 ANGAGAG
+471 
-478 NGSGVGTAAAN
+478 
-489 GRGSGTAPASS
+489 
-500 GSASATAPTQ
+500 
-510 LSFGDDGDGESP
+510 
-522 AAPAPV
+522 PAPI
-528 GPPTRL
+528 GTPTRL

-548 ELERIRRNALGGTA
+548 DLDRVRQSALSGTA

-577 ALWAQ
+577 ALWER
-582 SGAAT
+582 SGAAG
-587 RHTDPELAAELR
+587 RHSDPELAAELR
-599 SSFDEDVTSEDS
+599 SSFDEDVTTEDA

-616 DAWWPELTPRA
+616 DAWWPELTPQA

-644 ILNPGEVRRV
+644 ILNPGEVRKV
-654 ARSLRRDGHSVHDI
+654 ARALKRDGRSVHDI
-668 AMLDELQAILGTP
+668 AMLDELEAILGVP
-681 ARPRKKRE
+681 FRPKKRRE
-689 LDPLDQLTGLEELM
+689 YDPLDQLTGLEELM

-708 SQRERAE
+708 TQRERAE

-784 FELTVNYRNPAEIA
+784 FQLTVNYRNPAEIA

-805 ALAMPGSKAP
+805 ALAMPGAESP
-815 SAVRSTGVEPR
+815 SAVRSTGIVPR
-826 FTVVQKSLGETVRA
+826 FEAVTDTLGATVRA
-840 EAARLLDLVDGTVG
+840 EAARLLERVDGTIG
-854 VVVAMQRREE
+854 VVVAMNRREE
-864 AARWLAGLGER
+864 ARRWLAGLGDR

-918 TQQLTVVSADRDQPD
+918 TQQLTVVSGDRDEPD
-933 GSGVPDLLRD
+933 ADGVPDLLRD

>member
-1 MRDREIS
+1 VAAQAQQETAVGSVHGEAHDSVRDREIS
-8 VEQEHLDR
+8 VEQAHLDR

-29 FLMNDAAKRGQ
+29 FLMHDAARRGQ

-68 EDFLFGRIDLLLG
+68 EDFLFGRIDLLPG

-99 GAVRDDGTADIAETL
+99 GAVRPDNTADVAETL

-123 SEYAPLVIDWR
+123 EEYAPLVIDWR
-134 APAAAPFYRSTPV
+134 APAAAPFYRATPV

-175 ELKAFL
+175 ELTARL
-181 DGGELAV
+181 DGHELPV
-188 IGDGALMA
+188 VGDGALMA

-209 VASIQAEQDLVI
+209 VSTIQAEQDLVI

-249 LLYQDRRRYSGGIL
+249 LLYQDRRRYAGGIL

-296 VDGAEATLYDSPST
+296 VEGAEATLYDSPAT
-310 ARAKGSYRMLRVLRK
+310 ARAKGSYRMLKVLRK
-325 AARGALELG
+325 AARGALE
-334 PAGMLGGAD
+334 
-343 GSGTGAG
+343 TN
-350 GGSASGSGA
+350 
-359 SGADASGAGAG
+359 DA
-370 GADASGTGTGGANGT
+370 
-385 RSGRSA
+385 
-391 GNGTGSEMSGAEAS
+391 
-405 GTGVGG
+405 
-411 ANGTRSGRSAG
+411 
-422 NGTGS
+422 
-427 EMSGADASG
+427 
-436 SEAGE
+436 
-441 AEASGSGTSGA
+441 
-452 DASGTGTSGAYGTR
+452 
-466 SGRSG
+466 
-471 ANGAGAG
+471 
-478 NGSGVGTAAAN
+478 
-489 GRGSGTAPASS
+489 
-500 GSASATAPTQ
+500 
-510 LSFGDDGDGESP
+510 
-522 AAPAPV
+522 
-528 GPPTRL
+528 PTRL

-540 RRLELEAA
+540 RRLELEPQ
-548 ELERIRRNALGGTA
+548 ELERIRRTALGGTA

-577 ALWAQ
+577 ALWEQ
-582 SGAAT
+582 SGAAG

-599 SSFDEDVTSEDS
+599 SSFDEDVSGEDD
-611 FIAFL
+611 FLAFL
-616 DAWWPELTPRA
+616 DSWWPELTPSA

-654 ARSLRRDGHSVHDI
+654 ARSLRRGGWSVHDI

-681 ARPRKKRE
+681 ARPRKRRE

-715 RLAQERTE
+715 RLAQERIE

-735 TPMQWRMV
+735 TPLQWRMV

-805 ALAMPGSKAP
+805 ALAMPGAKAP
-815 SAVRSTGVEPR
+815 SAVRSTGVRPR
-826 FTVVQKSLGETVRA
+826 FVTTNNGHGAVVPDSLEKTVRE
-840 EAARLLDLVDGTVG
+840 EARRLLDRVDGTVG
-854 VVVAMQRREE
+854 VVVAMNRREE
-864 AARWLAGLGER
+864 ARRWLAGLGDR

-888 YDATVV
+888 YDATLV

-918 TQQLTVVSADRDQPD
+918 TQQLTVVSDEVDQPD
-933 GSGVPDLLRD
+933 GAGVPDLLRD

>member
-1 MRDREIS
+1 MAAQAQRQGAVGSVHDSVREREID

-29 FLMNDAAKRGQ
+29 FLMQDAARRGQ

-68 EDFLFGRIDLLLG
+68 EDFLFGRIDLLTG

-99 GAVRDDGTADIAETL
+99 GAVRPDNTADIAETL

-123 SEYAPLVIDWR
+123 QDYSPLVIDWR

-162 RRVLGVEDDLMRP
+162 RQVLGVEDDLMRP
-175 ELKAFL
+175 ELTAYL
-181 DGGELAV
+181 DGDELPA

-249 LLYQDRRRYSGGIL
+249 LLYQDRRRYAGGIL

-296 VDGAEATLYDSPST
+296 VEGGEATLYDSPSV
-310 ARAKGSYRMLRVLRK
+310 ARAKGSSRMLKVLRK
-325 AARGALELG
+325 AARGALELNDP
-334 PAGMLGGAD
+334 PA
-343 GSGTGAG
+343 
-350 GGSASGSGA
+350 
-359 SGADASGAGAG
+359 
-370 GADASGTGTGGANGT
+370 
-385 RSGRSA
+385 
-391 GNGTGSEMSGAEAS
+391 
-405 GTGVGG
+405 
-411 ANGTRSGRSAG
+411 
-422 NGTGS
+422 
-427 EMSGADASG
+427 
-436 SEAGE
+436 
-441 AEASGSGTSGA
+441 
-452 DASGTGTSGAYGTR
+452 
-466 SGRSG
+466 
-471 ANGAGAG
+471 
-478 NGSGVGTAAAN
+478 
-489 GRGSGTAPASS
+489 
-500 GSASATAPTQ
+500 
-510 LSFGDDGDGESP
+510 
-522 AAPAPV
+522 
-528 GPPTRL
+528 RL

-540 RRLELEAA
+540 RRLELEAR
-548 ELERIRRNALGGTA
+548 ELDGIRRSALGGTA

-577 ALWAQ
+577 ALWEQ
-582 SGAAT
+582 SGAAG
-587 RHTDPELAAELR
+587 RHSDPELAAELR
-599 SSFDEDVTSEDS
+599 SSFDEDITSEDA

-616 DAWWPELTPRA
+616 DAWWPELTPAA
-627 VLAAM
+627 VLDAM

-644 ILNPGEVRRV
+644 ILNPGEVRKV
-654 ARSLRRDGHSVHDI
+654 ARSLRREGRTVHDI
-668 AMLDELQAILGTP
+668 ALLDELQAVLGAP
-681 ARPRKKRE
+681 ARPRRKRE

-715 RLAQERTE
+715 RLAQERVE

-798 ELAAKVL
+798 ELASKVL
-805 ALAMPGSKAP
+805 ALAMPGSVSPK
-815 SAVRSTGVEPR
+815 AVRSTGVEPR
-826 FTVVQKSLGETVRA
+826 FTVVEDTLGATVRD
-840 EAARLLDLVDGTVG
+840 EAARLLERVDGTVG

-864 AARWLAGLGER
+864 ARRWLAGLGDR

-905 AGLRVLYVALTRA
+905 VGLRVLYVALTRA
-918 TQQLTVVSADRDQPD
+918 TQQLTVVSADRDEPD
-933 GSGVPDLLRD
+933 TAGVPDLLRD

>member
-1 MRDREIS
+1 MAAQVQQSAVGSVHDAHDSVRDREIS

-99 GAVRDDGTADIAETL
+99 GAVREDNTADIAETL

-123 SEYAPLVIDWR
+123 EDYSPLVIDWR

-147 DPGRVVRRRVIRSKG
+147 APGRVVRRRVIRSKG

-175 ELKAFL
+175 ELTAYL
-181 DGGELAV
+181 DGSTLPV

-209 VASIQAEQDLVI
+209 VSSIQAEQDLVI
-221 RAPAASVTYVEGGPG
+221 RAPAASITQVEGGPG

-249 LLYQDRRRYSGGIL
+249 LLYQDRRRYAGGIL

-296 VDGAEATLYDSPST
+296 VDGAEATLYDSPSV
-310 ARAKGSYRMLRVLRK
+310 ARAKGSYRMLKVLRK

-334 PAGMLGGAD
+334 PA
-343 GSGTGAG
+343 SG
-350 GGSASGSGA
+350 
-359 SGADASGAGAG
+359 
-370 GADASGTGTGGANGT
+370 
-385 RSGRSA
+385 
-391 GNGTGSEMSGAEAS
+391 E
-405 GTGVGG
+405 
-411 ANGTRSGRSAG
+411 
-422 NGTGS
+422 
-427 EMSGADASG
+427 
-436 SEAGE
+436 
-441 AEASGSGTSGA
+441 
-452 DASGTGTSGAYGTR
+452 
-466 SGRSG
+466 
-471 ANGAGAG
+471 
-478 NGSGVGTAAAN
+478 
-489 GRGSGTAPASS
+489 
-500 GSASATAPTQ
+500 
-510 LSFGDDGDGESP
+510 P
-522 AAPAPV
+522 AA

-548 ELERIRRNALGGTA
+548 ELERIRRTALGGTA

-577 ALWAQ
+577 ALWAA

-599 SSFDEDVTSEDS
+599 SSFDEDVTTEDS
-611 FIAFL
+611 FLAFL
-616 DAWWPELTPRA
+616 DAWWPELTPKA

-632 ADERRLGRWARR
+632 ADEKRLGRWARR
-644 ILNPGEVRRV
+644 ILNPGEVRKV
-654 ARSLRRDGHSVHDI
+654 ARSLKRDGYSVHDI
-668 AMLDELQAILGTP
+668 AMLDELQAILGAP
-681 ARPRKKRE
+681 ARPRKRRE

-774 EALGTRPRRR
+774 EALGSRPRRR
-784 FELTVNYRNPAEIA
+784 FQLTVNYRNPAEIA

-805 ALAMPGSKAP
+805 ALAMPGSESP
-815 SAVRSTGVEPR
+815 SAVRSTGVQPR
-826 FTVVQKSLGETVRA
+826 FAVVGESLARTVRA
-840 EAARLLDLVDGTVG
+840 EAERLLELVDGTVG
-854 VVVAMQRREE
+854 VVVAMNRREE
-864 AARWLAGLGER
+864 ARRWLAGLGDR

-918 TQQLTVVSADRDQPD
+918 TQQLTVVSGERDEPDAD
-933 GSGVPDLLRD
+933 GVPDLLRD

>member
-1 MRDREIS
+1 MPSTSEGGPVAAQAQQETALVPVEDSSVQDSVRDREIS

-16 VYRRLEEKIHEAE
+16 VYRRLEEKIDEAE
-29 FLMNDAAKRGQ
+29 FLMQDAAKRGQ

-68 EDFLFGRIDLLLG
+68 EDFLFGRIDLLRG
-81 KDGKKGPDGAY
+81 KDGRKGPDGAY
-92 TAVEPAE
+92 TAVEAAE
-99 GAVRDDGTADIAETL
+99 GAVRPDSTADIAETL

-123 SEYAPLVIDWR
+123 EDYSPLVIDWR

-175 ELKAFL
+175 ELKASL
-181 DGGELAV
+181 DGRELAV

-209 VASIQAEQDLVI
+209 VSSIQAEQDLVI

-249 LLYQDRRRYSGGIL
+249 LLYQDRRRYAGGIL

-296 VDGAEATLYDSPST
+296 VDGAEATLYDAPAVS
-310 ARAKGSYRMLRVLRK
+310 RAKGSHRMLTVLRK
-325 AARGALELG
+325 AARGALE
-334 PAGMLGGAD
+334 
-343 GSGTGAG
+343 
-350 GGSASGSGA
+350 
-359 SGADASGAGAG
+359 
-370 GADASGTGTGGANGT
+370 
-385 RSGRSA
+385 
-391 GNGTGSEMSGAEAS
+391 
-405 GTGVGG
+405 
-411 ANGTRSGRSAG
+411 
-422 NGTGS
+422 
-427 EMSGADASG
+427 
-436 SEAGE
+436 
-441 AEASGSGTSGA
+441 
-452 DASGTGTSGAYGTR
+452 
-466 SGRSG
+466 
-471 ANGAGAG
+471 
-478 NGSGVGTAAAN
+478 
-489 GRGSGTAPASS
+489 
-500 GSASATAPTQ
+500 Q
-510 LSFGDDGDGESP
+510 HESP
-522 AAPAPV
+522 TDT
-528 GPPTRL
+528 TRL

-540 RRLELEAA
+540 RRIELEAP
-548 ELERIRRNALGGTA
+548 ELARIRESALSGTA
-562 PVNLLRPRARKLLLD
+562 PVNLLRPRARRLLLD
-577 ALWAQ
+577 ALWAR
-582 SGAAT
+582 SGAQG

-599 SSFDEDVTSEDS
+599 SSFDEDVTAEDE

-616 DAWWPELTPRA
+616 DAWWPELTPA
-627 VLAAM
+627 SVLAAM
-632 ADERRLGRWARR
+632 SDERRLGRWARR

-654 ARSLRRDGHSVHDI
+654 ARALKRDGLSVHDV
-668 AMLDELQAILGTP
+668 AMLDELHAILGTP
-681 ARPRKKRE
+681 ARPRKRRD
-689 LDPLDQLTGLEELM
+689 LDPMDQLSGLEELM
-703 PVREE
+703 PTREE

-765 PDEAAEARD
+765 PDEAAQARD
-774 EALGTRPRRR
+774 EALGSRPRRR
-784 FELTVNYRNPAEIA
+784 FTLTVNYRNPAEIA

-805 ALAMPGSKAP
+805 ALAMPGSESP
-815 SAVRSTGVEPR
+815 RAVRSTGVEPR
-826 FTVVQKSLGETVRA
+826 FVPVRGSLAQSVRD

-854 VVVAMQRREE
+854 VVVAMNRREE
-864 AARWLAGLGER
+864 AARWLAGLGDR

-918 TQQLTVVSADRDQPD
+918 TQQLTVVSADRDEPD
-933 GSGVPDLLRD
+933 AQGVPDLLRD

>member
-1 MRDREIS
+1 M
-8 VEQEHLDR
+8 
-16 VYRRLEEKIHEAE
+16 A
-29 FLMNDAAKRGQ
+29 DAARRGQ

-54 FRAGIHLNRLNNEF
+54 FRAGIHLNRLNNEY
-68 EDFLFGRIDLLLG
+68 EDFLFGRIDLLSG
-81 KDGKKGPDGAY
+81 KDGRKGPDGAY
-92 TAVEPAE
+92 TAVEPAD
-99 GAVRDDGTADIAETL
+99 GAIRDDNTADIAETL

-123 SEYAPLVIDWR
+123 ADYAPLVIDWR

-162 RRVLGVEDDLMRP
+162 RRVRSVEDDLMRP
-175 ELKAFL
+175 ELKASL
-181 DGGELAV
+181 DGRELPV

-196 ALGQARSHTMRDI
+196 ALGQARTHTMRDI

-249 LLYQDRRRYSGGIL
+249 LLYQDRRRYAGGIL

-296 VDGAEATLYDSPST
+296 VDGAEATLYDSPSA
-310 ARAKGSYRMLRVLRK
+310 ARAKGSYRMLKVLRK
-325 AARGALELG
+325 AARGALERN
-334 PAGMLGGAD
+334 D
-343 GSGTGAG
+343 
-350 GGSASGSGA
+350 
-359 SGADASGAGAG
+359 
-370 GADASGTGTGGANGT
+370 
-385 RSGRSA
+385 
-391 GNGTGSEMSGAEAS
+391 
-405 GTGVGG
+405 
-411 ANGTRSGRSAG
+411 
-422 NGTGS
+422 
-427 EMSGADASG
+427 
-436 SEAGE
+436 
-441 AEASGSGTSGA
+441 
-452 DASGTGTSGAYGTR
+452 
-466 SGRSG
+466 
-471 ANGAGAG
+471 
-478 NGSGVGTAAAN
+478 
-489 GRGSGTAPASS
+489 
-500 GSASATAPTQ
+500 
-510 LSFGDDGDGESP
+510 
-522 AAPAPV
+522 
-528 GPPTRL
+528 PPRRL

-548 ELERIRRNALGGTA
+548 DLDAVRHTALGGTA

-577 ALWAQ
+577 ALWER
-582 SGAAT
+582 SGAAG

-599 SSFDEDVTSEDS
+599 SSFDEDITSEDD
-611 FIAFL
+611 FTAFL
-616 DAWWPELTPRA
+616 DAWWPELTPAA
-627 VLAAM
+627 VLDAM

-644 ILNPGEVRRV
+644 ILNPGEVRKV
-654 ARSLRRDGHSVHDI
+654 ARSLRRDGCSVHDI
-668 AMLDELQAILGTP
+668 AMLDELHAILGAP
-681 ARPRKKRE
+681 ARPRRKRE

-708 SQRERAE
+708 TQRERAE
-715 RLAQERTE
+715 RLAQERVE

-765 PDEAAEARD
+765 PDEAAQARD
-774 EALGTRPRRR
+774 EALGSRPRRR

-798 ELAAKVL
+798 ELASKVL
-805 ALAMPGSKAP
+805 ALAMPGSVSP
-815 SAVRSTGVEPR
+815 RAVRSTGVRPR
-826 FTVVQKSLGETVRA
+826 FAVVAESTGETVRA
-840 EAARLLDLVDGTVG
+840 EAARLLDRVDGTVG

-864 AARWLAGLGER
+864 AARWLEGLGDR

-888 YDATVV
+888 YDASIV

-918 TQQLTVVSADRDQPD
+918 TQQLTVVSADRDEPD
-933 GSGVPDLLRD
+933 ADGVPDLLRD

>member
-1 MRDREIS
+1 MAVQAQRQDAVGSVHDSVRDREIS

-29 FLMNDAAKRGQ
+29 FLMQDAARRGQ

-54 FRAGIHLNRLNNEF
+54 FRAGVHLNRLNNEF
-68 EDFLFGRIDLLLG
+68 EDFLFGRIDLLTG

-99 GAVRDDGTADIAETL
+99 GAVRPDNTADIAETL

-123 SEYAPLVIDWR
+123 QDYTPLVIDWR

-175 ELKAFL
+175 ELTAYL
-181 DGGELAV
+181 DGDALPV

-249 LLYQDRRRYSGGIL
+249 LLYQDRRRYAGGIL

-296 VDGAEATLYDSPST
+296 VEGSEATLYDSPAV
-310 ARAKGSYRMLRVLRK
+310 ARAKGSSRMLKVLRK
-325 AARGALELG
+325 AARGALELNDP
-334 PAGMLGGAD
+334 PA
-343 GSGTGAG
+343 
-350 GGSASGSGA
+350 
-359 SGADASGAGAG
+359 
-370 GADASGTGTGGANGT
+370 
-385 RSGRSA
+385 
-391 GNGTGSEMSGAEAS
+391 
-405 GTGVGG
+405 
-411 ANGTRSGRSAG
+411 
-422 NGTGS
+422 
-427 EMSGADASG
+427 
-436 SEAGE
+436 
-441 AEASGSGTSGA
+441 
-452 DASGTGTSGAYGTR
+452 
-466 SGRSG
+466 
-471 ANGAGAG
+471 
-478 NGSGVGTAAAN
+478 
-489 GRGSGTAPASS
+489 
-500 GSASATAPTQ
+500 
-510 LSFGDDGDGESP
+510 
-522 AAPAPV
+522 
-528 GPPTRL
+528 RL

-540 RRLELEAA
+540 RRLELEAR
-548 ELERIRRNALGGTA
+548 ELDGIRRSALGGTA

-577 ALWAQ
+577 ALWER
-582 SGAAT
+582 SGAAG
-587 RHTDPELAAELR
+587 RHSDPELAAELR
-599 SSFDEDVTSEDS
+599 SSFDEDITSEDA

-616 DAWWPELTPRA
+616 DAWWPELTPAA
-627 VLAAM
+627 VLDAM

-644 ILNPGEVRRV
+644 ILNPGEVRKV
-654 ARSLRRDGHSVHDI
+654 ARSLRREGRTVHDI
-668 AMLDELQAILGTP
+668 ALLDELQAVLGAP
-681 ARPRKKRE
+681 ARPRRKRE

-715 RLAQERTE
+715 RLAQERVE

-798 ELAAKVL
+798 ELASKVL
-805 ALAMPGSKAP
+805 ALAMPGSVSPK
-815 SAVRSTGVEPR
+815 AVRSTGVEPR
-826 FTVVQKSLGETVRA
+826 FTVEDTLGSTVRD
-840 EAARLLDLVDGTVG
+840 EAARLLERVDGTVG

-864 AARWLAGLGER
+864 ARRWLAGLGDR

-918 TQQLTVVSADRDQPD
+918 TQQLTVVSADRDEPD
-933 GSGVPDLLRD
+933 AAGVPDLLRD

>member
-1 MRDREIS
+1 MAAQAQQKTALDSVRTSVPDESVKDDSVRDREIG

-29 FLMNDAAKRGQ
+29 FLMHDAAQRGH

-68 EDFLFGRIDLLLG
+68 EDFLFGRIDLLRG
-81 KDGKKGPDGAY
+81 KDGVKGPDGAY

-99 GAVRDDGTADIAETL
+99 GAVREDNTADIAETL

-123 SEYAPLVIDWR
+123 AEYAPLVIDWR

-175 ELKAFL
+175 QVKASL
-181 DGGELAV
+181 DGRELPV

-249 LLYQDRRRYSGGIL
+249 LLYQDRRRYAGGIL

-296 VDGAEATLYDSPST
+296 VDGVAATLYDSPAV
-310 ARAKGSYRMLRVLRK
+310 ARAKGSYRMLKVLRK
-325 AARGALELG
+325 AARGALE
-334 PAGMLGGAD
+334 
-343 GSGTGAG
+343 
-350 GGSASGSGA
+350 
-359 SGADASGAGAG
+359 
-370 GADASGTGTGGANGT
+370 
-385 RSGRSA
+385 
-391 GNGTGSEMSGAEAS
+391 
-405 GTGVGG
+405 
-411 ANGTRSGRSAG
+411 
-422 NGTGS
+422 
-427 EMSGADASG
+427 
-436 SEAGE
+436 
-441 AEASGSGTSGA
+441 
-452 DASGTGTSGAYGTR
+452 
-466 SGRSG
+466 
-471 ANGAGAG
+471 
-478 NGSGVGTAAAN
+478 
-489 GRGSGTAPASS
+489 
-500 GSASATAPTQ
+500 
-510 LSFGDDGDGESP
+510 SP
-522 AAPAPV
+522 AAPAGGTSGQLALGEPDAAPA
-528 GPPTRL
+528 GTPTRL

-540 RRLELEAA
+540 RRLELESA
-548 ELERIRRNALGGTA
+548 ELDRIKHNALGGTA
-562 PVNLLRPRARKLLLD
+562 PVNLLRPRARRLLLD
-577 ALWAQ
+577 ALWSK
-582 SGAAT
+582 SGAGT
-587 RHTDPELAAELR
+587 RHADPELAAELR

-611 FIAFL
+611 FLAFL
-616 DAWWPELTPRA
+616 DAWWPELTPRG

-654 ARSLRRDGHSVHDI
+654 ARSLKRDGFSVHDV
-668 AMLDELQAILGTP
+668 AMLDELEAIVGAP
-681 ARPRKKRE
+681 ARPRKRRE

-708 SQRERAE
+708 TQRERAE

-784 FELTVNYRNPAEIA
+784 FTLTVNYRNPAEIA

-805 ALAMPGSKAP
+805 ALAMPGSESP

-826 FTVVQKSLGETVRA
+826 FAVVRDSLAQTVRA
-840 EAARLLDLVDGTVG
+840 EAAHLLDRVDGTVG
-854 VVVAMQRREE
+854 VVVAMNRREE
-864 AARWLAGLGER
+864 AARWLAGLGDR

-918 TQQLTVVSADRDQPD
+918 TQQLTVVSSERDEPD
-933 GSGVPDLLRD
+933 PNGVPDLLRD